1 MDPQDQDQ
9 NNQTDS
15 LKQQYQDI
23 LNKYSKE
30 IKPEPDLATQAA
42 PETQAP
48 TTDSSMTQPASEDSV
63 LPPLPQA
70 SSENLLSEVSPEPPK
85 ESLSSIPETPVAN
98 GAIDEILNQPP
109 QPPTETPPVSSD
121 NSSSSLNSDT
131 NQTPEVPPVTPP
143 TESTQAP
150 PQQTELPP
158 VSPPVESTEPSLS
171 STSPEN
177 TPAGEPPVPPV
188 PPVSP
193 PPTYQTP
200 ETPPQDVDAKLSEI
214 LDDKPEKPPSSSK
227 FAKTFFF
234 ISLIIFLA
242 VVGAIAY
249 NLIKDQSASSIPSN
263 PDKIIVDQ
271 DSDEPSV
278 SAQNC
283 VINDQ
288 TYSINQS
295 FAAADGCNTC
305 TCQADGTIACTELA
319 CELTPSESTPSSL
332 PDTDAESES
341 TPSSVPNTGS
351 TTE

>member
-30 IKPEPDLATQAA
+30 IKPEPELATQAA
-42 PETQAP
+42 PENQTPAVDP
-48 TTDSSMTQPASEDSV
+48 MPQPVSEDSV
-63 LPPLPQA
+63 LPPLPPV
-70 SSENLLSEVSPEPPK
+70 SSENVLTEVPSQT
-85 ESLSSIPETPVAN
+85 SQDALATIPETPVAN

-109 QPPTETPPVSSD
+109 QPPQPTPETPSVTPPMESPELSPPSVSPQPETPP
-121 NSSSSLNSDT
+121 
-131 NQTPEVPPVTPP
+131 ETPP
-143 TESTQAP
+143 IN
-150 PQQTELPP
+150 
-158 VSPPVESTEPSLS
+158 EPTPY

-177 TPAGEPPVPPV
+177 SPAGEPNPPSGEPPI

-193 PPTYQTP
+193 PPTYSTP
-200 ETPPQDVDAKLSEI
+200 QSPPAQDVNAKLSEI
-214 LDDKPEKPPSSSK
+214 LDEKPDKPPSSSK

-234 ISLIIFLA
+234 ISLFIFLG
-242 VVGAIAY
+242 VIGVIAY
-249 NLIKDQSASSIPSN
+249 NLIKDQSSSTIPTGT
-263 PDKIIVDQ
+263 DKIVVDE
-271 DSDEPSV
+271 DSNQPSV
-278 SAQNC
+278 SPQNC

-332 PDTDAESES
+332 PDTGAESES

-351 TTE
+351 AVE

>member
-109 QPPTETPPVSSD
+109 QPPQEYPP
-121 NSSSSLNSDT
+121 
-131 NQTPEVPPVTPP
+131 
-143 TESTQAP
+143 AGG
-150 PQQTELPP
+150 PP

-193 PPTYQTP
+193 PPAYQTP

-278 SAQNC
+278 SSQNC

-332 PDTDAESES
+332 PDT
-341 TPSSVPNTGS
+341 GS
-351 TTE
+351 AID